1 MRVFDFTHAI
11 VREPGRSVVN
21 GISSASSP
29 PSYEGV
35 VTEHRA
41 YIAAL
46 RDAGLT
52 VDVLP
57 PLEDF
62 PDSIFVEDPALVFP
76 EGAILLRPGVASR
89 LGEAEHM
96 RAPLKRHFARVLE
109 LEGGEYADG
118 GDVLVS
124 QNDVF
129 IGLSRRTN
137 RAGADRLVTLLGHLG
152 RKARVAE
159 TPADILH
166 FKSASSLLSE
176 DTVMATKRLADS
188 GVFNDL
194 KVLVVPEGEEGAANF
209 LRINDTVLVG
219 DRYPRTIEMLAR
231 EGFTAKPVKIDEIR
245 KLDAGLSCMSLRW
258 RKP

>member
-11 VREPGRSVVN
+11 VREPGRSVVG

-29 PSYEGV
+29 PSYDGV
-35 VTEHRA
+35 VAEHGA

-52 VDVLP
+52 VDVLS
-57 PLEDF
+57 PLEAF
-62 PDSIFVEDPALVFP
+62 PDSVFVEDPALVFP

-96 RAPLKRHFARVLE
+96 RAPLKKHFDRVLE
-109 LEGGEYADG
+109 LEGEQYADG

-124 QNDVF
+124 QSEVF
-129 IGLSRRTN
+129 IGLSKRTN
-137 RAGADRLVTLLGHLG
+137 RAGADRLVELLGRFG
-152 RKARVAE
+152 RRARVAE

-176 DTVMATKRLADS
+176 NTVMATRRLADS
-188 GVFNDL
+188 GVFSGL
-194 KVLVVPEGEEGAANF
+194 RVLVVPDGEEGAANF
-209 LRINDTVLVG
+209 LRINDTVFVG

-231 EGFTAKPVKIDEIR
+231 EGFAAKPIKIDEIR

-258 RKP
+258 RQP